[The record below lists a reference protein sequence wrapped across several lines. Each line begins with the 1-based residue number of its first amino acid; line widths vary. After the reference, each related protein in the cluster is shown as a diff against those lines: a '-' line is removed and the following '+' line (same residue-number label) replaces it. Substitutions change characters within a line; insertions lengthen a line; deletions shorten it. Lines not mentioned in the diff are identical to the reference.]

1 MVSNPPLEDFLLP
14 SRRYPF
20 GTWLLSS
27 TLRVLRMISWW
38 LGQWPLAV
46 AEILVRQSL
55 GPRSLRGWCIVAR
68 RRCHASARRNSLHKA
83 EPTPD
88 EIMTEI
94 PVVEFLSPF
103 GFDLCIHLYTYL
115 AWDVEPAHEILL
127 HTTWDKMRYFAR
139 VSRLALFVLL
149 FKTASSSFLPDTFTA
164 WFWQSCKY
172 LSPPY

>member
-1 MVSNPPLEDFLLP
+1 MPSRYLFGTWQVSCYFTRILLLLP

-88 EIMTEI
+88 E
-94 PVVEFLSPF
+94 FLSPF
-103 GFDLCIHLYTYL
+103 GFDLCKHLYTYL
-115 AWDVEPAHEILL
+115 AWDVELAHEIL

-139 VSRLALFVLL
+139 VSRLGLVGSFCAVQDRELFFPSRYIHCLVLAVL
-149 FKTASSSFLPDTFTA
+149 
-164 WFWQSCKY
+164 
-172 LSPPY
+172 